1 MCVCAHID
9 VYTYNCTYTHIH
21 IYIHLYTYSYNET
34 YISTPGKLSLV
45 PSARCR
51 FPRSSMRRTPR
62 RISQSCGSQNVLGL
76 GWFLAQY
83 LPATSWNPLE
93 WNFLR
98 KPGQKVLLEVAWV
111 ELVCKRRWNYLPF
124 VLKRFCSAHACF
136 HQAEKFFDTT
146 PAFFFPV
153 SSHFLGS
160 NPNFGWL
167 NSDFSYWLVA
177 SHFLIASGF
186 AAPATPWRE
195 EKARPAPRRFTN
207 WSMADNVADILFIQA
222 DSRVKPVYKTSRTGG
237 VI

>member
-1 MCVCAHID
+1 
-9 VYTYNCTYTHIH
+9 
-21 IYIHLYTYSYNET
+21 
-34 YISTPGKLSLV
+34 
-45 PSARCR
+45 
-51 FPRSSMRRTPR
+51 MRRTPR

-153 SSHFLGS
+153 SSHFS
-160 NPNFGWL
+160 WFQ
-167 NSDFSYWLVA
+167 SQFWLVKLRF
-177 SHFLIASGF
+177 FL
-186 AAPATPWRE
+186 
-195 EKARPAPRRFTN
+195 
-207 WSMADNVADILFIQA
+207 L
-222 DSRVKPVYKTSRTGG
+222 TGG
-237 VI
+237 LPFPHRFRLCSTGYAVKGRESTSGTQAIYQLEHGWQCRRYSVHPGRFQSETCLQNIPNWRCYIE